1 MHCGKLYRLVWFFN
15 SISFSWCSVKKR
27 VVFKTRL
34 TNEFG
39 ERVGQ
44 FSAIGN
50 DEPNTDFLV
59 WLVHSSFLWEIRII
73 LYSPCHNTISV
84 LHFIFIH
91 YSIIFTTL
99 VFVNLYCLIFRIF
112 SHFASVTHRQSHSGQ
127 LMTMTMIQMTI
138 IATMKSCS
146 PQLMRW
152 ILLFSLWIQWKVCQK
167 NLQFIIAIIVV
178 VWHADLFKIKLFVV
192 LQSSDPARFES
203 LSKTLEFNYQALAN
217 GVAQHAEQRRV
228 EIEKERLEKA
238 TAAATAS

>member
-1 MHCGKLYRLVWFFN
+1 
-15 SISFSWCSVKKR
+15 
-27 VVFKTRL
+27 VFKTRL

-50 DEPNTDFLV
+50 DESNTDFLV
-59 WLVHSSFLWEIRII
+59 WLVQSSVLWEIRII

-112 SHFASVTHRQSHSGQ
+112 SHFASVIHRQSHSGP
-127 LMTMTMIQMTI
+127 LMTTMMIQMTI

-146 PQLMRW
+146 PLLMRW
-152 ILLFSLWIQWKVCQK
+152 ILLFSLWIQ
-167 NLQFIIAIIVV
+167 
-178 VWHADLFKIKLFVV
+178 
-192 LQSSDPARFES
+192 
-203 LSKTLEFNYQALAN
+203 
-217 GVAQHAEQRRV
+217 
-228 EIEKERLEKA
+228 
-238 TAAATAS
+238 

>member
-1 MHCGKLYRLVWFFN
+1 MHCGKVYRLVWFFN
-15 SISFSWCSVKKR
+15 SISFSWCAVKKR

-91 YSIIFTTL
+91 YSI
-99 VFVNLYCLIFRIF
+99 FRIF
-112 SHFASVTHRQSHSGQ
+112 SHFASVTHRQSHSGP

-146 PQLMRW
+146 PRSMRW